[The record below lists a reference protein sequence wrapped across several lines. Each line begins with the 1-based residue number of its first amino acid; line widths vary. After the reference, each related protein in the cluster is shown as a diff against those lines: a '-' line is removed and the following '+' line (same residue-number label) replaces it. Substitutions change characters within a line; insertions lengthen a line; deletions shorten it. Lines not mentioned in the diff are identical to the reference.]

1 MKEAVAHIGSAI
13 FIYGIVS
20 LLFFYLL
27 DGTISWTYI
36 ITFSILMALAD
47 YFIIRKIK
55 ERFEK
60 KKQK

>member
-1 MKEAVAHIGSAI
+1 MREALAHILSAI
-13 FIYGIVS
+13 LIYGIVS
-20 LLFFYLL
+20 LLFYYFI
-27 DGTISWTYI
+27 DDTIHWPSI
-36 ITFSILMALAD
+36 ITFSVLMAFAD